1 MKRRILYFF
10 LIGLFIYIIDIGSN
24 YDESKDI
31 FISDQEIISLV
42 NAWKSQ
48 VGRDP
53 TDDEIARIIN
63 NLVNEEVL
71 YREAIALGLDKEDRI
86 IKRRLAQKIS
96 FLKQESVIDKPSY
109 EEISRFYDQNKDSYY
124 ISPTFTFTHHFFTN
138 ENNSLERSNQAIL
151 NIKNNKNI
159 SSDVFFLGKNF
170 AEINMKGIESNFGV
184 GLEVAFSNP
193 DLNIWTGPYKSPF
206 GHHLLFI
213 TSVKDGYYPDIKNI
227 YKELEVDYIQLKRDV
242 AVDNFI
248 NKVRSDYSII
258 INPDL
263 KI

>member
-1 MKRRILYFF
+1 MKLRILYFF
-10 LIGLFIYIIDIGSN
+10 LIGLFIYIIDLGLN
-24 YDESKDI
+24 YDENKDI
-31 FISDQEIISLV
+31 FISDQEITSLI
-42 NAWKSQ
+42 NAWESQ
-48 VGRDP
+48 VGRKP
-53 TDDEIARIIN
+53 TGDEISRIIN
-63 NLVNEEVL
+63 NLVNEEIL
-71 YREAIALGLDKEDRI
+71 YREAISLGLDKEDRI

-96 FLKQESVIDKPSY
+96 FLKQESIIDKPTGD
-109 EEISRFYDQNKDSYY
+109 EIRSFYDLNKDRYY
-124 ISPTFTFTHHFFTN
+124 IYPTFTFTHHFFSN
-138 ENNSLERSNQAIL
+138 ENNSLDRANQAIL
-151 NIKNNKNI
+151 DINNNLII

-213 TSVKDGYYPDIKNI
+213 TNVKDGYYPDIKNI
-227 YKELEVDYIQLKRDV
+227 YKELEVDYIQLKRDA